1 MRAMKN
7 SKSQIVCSIQKSI
20 EDYKSCLQFRTL
32 SIFFSQELLDS
43 GFALREPIGVYEI
56 AWKYS
61 DVIKVLVLAKEKKMV
76 ILGGDVY
83 GINNNEITT
92 TYDSWYFSGNDFVKS
107 FEKAKDYIDNYHKKN
122 GDNFIYSLVIKDKIL
137 QEQDSK

>member
-1 MRAMKN
+1 MLTDLDFVN
-7 SKSQIVCSIQKSI
+7 
-20 EDYKSCLQFRTL
+20 
-32 SIFFSQELLDS
+32 FFSQKLLDS
-43 GFALREPIGVYEI
+43 GFFLREPIGVYEI

-61 DVIKVLVLAKEKKMV
+61 DVIKVLVLTKEKKMV
-76 ILGGDVY
+76 ILGGDLY

-122 GDNFIYSLVIKDKIL
+122 GDNFIYSLVIKDNIL
-137 QEQDSK
+137 